1 MNNKQ
6 QHFKE
11 IAWLL
16 FLASSLLGCSHQPP
30 SSPQDAEATESGH
43 EKMREELARIADS
56 ADRENIFTGE
66 VIVNELRGLMSLP
79 SYTQR
84 LEPDRKW
91 KFFLDLGVKELRLGN
106 ETEAIAHLTQA
117 LATVPTTSDPDKVKT
132 LTHYHLA
139 LAYLRLA
146 ETQNCC
152 QRNTQDSCIVPI
164 QGSGIHQN
172 PTGARHA
179 IDHLKEVLS
188 STTNAVAESERLET
202 HESARW
208 LLNIACM
215 ILGEYPDAVP
225 EEFRIPVEFFKSTV
239 DFPKFRNVYPELGLD
254 TFNLCGGVVI
264 DDLDG
269 DLDLDIITC
278 TWDVKGQTKV
288 IRNNADGTFT
298 DVTEE
303 SGLTGFYGGLHLN
316 QADFDNDGDLDIFI
330 VRGAWLRK
338 FGLHPNSLLRNDGN
352 LKFTDVTF
360 ELGLAEPFAPSKTAA
375 WADFD
380 NDGDLDLYVG
390 NESSTLGLRMGSDTT
405 EELIAPC
412 QLFRNDG
419 ADGFTEVASQAGID
433 DIDFSM
439 GAVWGDYNNDRY
451 PDLFLSQIGDNR
463 LYRNNRDGTFTD
475 VAAEAGVL
483 DPPSSFATWFFD
495 FDNDGLTDIFVG
507 CNSGPVGVLNTNIRF
522 HLMKLYRNM
531 GDGKFQDVA
540 AEKKLDYPAEPMGA
554 NFGDLD
560 NDGFLDF
567 YLATGNVAF
576 SEIRPNVMFRN
587 NAGQSF
593 TNVTMAGGFGHLQKG
608 HAVSFADIDNDGD
621 QDVYVQ
627 LGGAYAGDKFSDAL
641 FANPGFGNNF
651 ITLNLKGIISNRC
664 AIGAKIA
671 ITVSEDGKPR
681 TIRKEVTSGSSFGA
695 NPLRQTIGL
704 GTASNI
710 QRVEVYWPTSDTKQ
724 AFTRIAANRAYEIT
738 EGKDSLTSLKP
749 LQFALPE

>member
-1 MNNKQ
+1 MRATLEK
-6 QHFKE
+6 
-11 IAWLL
+11 IAG
-16 FLASSLLGCSHQPP
+16 A
-30 SSPQDAEATESGH
+30 
-43 EKMREELARIADS
+43 

-66 VIVNELRGLMSLP
+66 VVASELRGLLRLP
-79 SYTQR
+79 SYTER
-84 LEPDRKW
+84 LEPDKKW

-106 ETEAIAHLTQA
+106 ESEAIQHLTKA
-117 LATVPTTSDPDKVKT
+117 LSVVDETSEPDKVRT

-139 LAYLRLA
+139 LAHLRQA

-152 QRNTQDSCIVPI
+152 QRNTADSCIVPI

-172 PTGARHA
+172 TDGARHA
-179 IDHLKEVLS
+179 VEHLKQVLN
-188 STTNAVAESERLET
+188 STANAVAENERLET

-215 ILGEYPDAVP
+215 TLGEYPESVP
-225 EEFRIPVEFFKSTV
+225 AEYLVPPEFFKSTV
-239 DFPKFRNVYPELGLD
+239 EFPKFRNIYPELGLD
-254 TFNLCGGVVI
+254 TFNLCGGVVV

-269 DLDLDIITC
+269 DMDLDIITC

-303 SGLTGFYGGLHLN
+303 SGLTGFYGGLNMN
-316 QADFDNDGDLDIFI
+316 QADYDNDGDLDIFI
-330 VRGAWLRK
+330 MRGAWLRK
-338 FGLHPNSLLRNDGN
+338 FGLHPNSLLRNDGG

-360 ELGLAEPFAPSKTAA
+360 ELGLAEPFAPTKTAA
-375 WADFD
+375 WADYD

-390 NESSTLGLRMGSDTT
+390 NESATLGMRMGTETT

-419 ADGFTEVASQAGID
+419 SKGFTDVAVEAGVA

-475 VAAEAGVL
+475 VAEEAGVL

-495 FDNDGLTDIFVG
+495 FDNDGQTDIFVG
-507 CNSGPVGVLNTNIRF
+507 CNSGPVGVLNSNIRF

-587 NAGQSF
+587 NAGDSF
-593 TNVTMAGGFGHLQKG
+593 SNVTMAGGFGHLQKG

-641 FANPGFGNNF
+641 FANPGFGANF
-651 ITLNLKGIISNRC
+651 VTLDLRGTVSNKR
-664 AIGAKIA
+664 AIGAKI
-671 ITVSEDGKPR
+671 TVNVMEDGKPR

-704 GTASNI
+704 GKGSSI
-710 QRVEVYWPTSDTKQ
+710 ESLEVYWPTSDIHQ
-724 AFTRIAANRAYEIT
+724 VFTTVTANRAYQIT
-738 EGKDSLTSLKP
+738 ENKNALTELTLP
-749 LQFALPE
+749 QFKLPE